1 MKYLVLSILISLFVF
16 GVANAQE
23 RGIGVT
29 PAEIVVEQNIQWPYT
44 VPITVTN
51 FSAQEEQFEVF
62 GAQANPG
69 RFVLEAGASRQVAV
83 TFDPPAGGPAQG
95 IIKVLSMQTSESG
108 LSTGTGIKIPFRV
121 QGVDNS
127 RFLASA
133 NQTDGGNFPY
143 IFGAGILLITLFL
156 LWQMA
161 GIVRVWIFNSSKQ

>member
-44 VPITVTN
+44 IPITVTN

-108 LSTGTGIKIPFRV
+108 LSTGTGVKIPFRV
-121 QGVDNS
+121 QGSDNTK
-127 RFLASA
+127 FLASA
-133 NQTDGGNFPY
+133 NQAGMWSY
-143 IFGAGILLITLFL
+143 LFGAGLVLASLLL
-156 LWQMA
+156 LWQIA
-161 GIVRVWIFNSSKQ
+161 RIIQPWVSSNKQ